1 MIFDSQPAKPSGR
14 RGIAL
19 SMGAHAV
26 AFGIFLQAPALRLP
40 RPSESEYRQ
49 KIAGKE
55 DKIVFYK
62 FRRELPNVTPPKAKT
77 AREPLRA
84 EVKAKQTIVSSPKNA
99 PRADRMIWTPAPEI
113 APAPRE
119 LPNVLAVK
127 LPDPP
132 PKPFVAPPPV
142 ARPEVAKQEVPDAP
156 DLKPVAQTVAELKTA
171 PLPYKQFVRPASAPK
186 TLTAAR
192 LAPDAPD
199 LEARA
204 ETAAA
209 LPSAKLPP
217 KPFAPPPGAPHPPAA
232 APGHGRDVGAPPPLD
247 TASNSRDLNIAIVG
261 LNPND
266 KASVLPAY
274 SSPGQFS
281 AGPVI
286 RPKGADSE
294 GGGNGLSVP
303 DLFVRGEDPRKKPDI
318 VAQAFAAPTSEQNIR
333 AALSRGEP
341 MIARAHIDSPPAP
354 EPHSAATK
362 VSGAPDPRFNG
373 REVFMM
379 AIQMPNITSYS
390 GSWLM
395 WYSDRT
401 AHELGLGP
409 IAAPVAHRK
418 VDPKYI
424 ATAVEERIEGR
435 VTLACVIDKLGHV
448 SGVELVRGID
458 DRLNRSAE
466 EALSKWEFFP
476 ATRKGEPVEV
486 DVLVEIPFHLEPK
499 LPK

>member
-1 MIFDSQPAKPSGR
+1 MS
-14 RGIAL
+14 L
-19 SMGAHAV
+19 HAV

-55 DKIVFYK
+55 DKIVFFK
-62 FRRELPNVTPPKAKT
+62 FRKELPNVTPPRAKT
-77 AREPLRA
+77 ARAPLRA

-99 PRADRMIWTPAPEI
+99 PKAERMIWTPAPEI
-113 APAPRE
+113 APAPME

-132 PKPFVAPPPV
+132 PKPFVAPPAVP
-142 ARPEVAKQEVPDAP
+142 RPEVAKQEVPDAP

-171 PLPYKQFVRPASAPK
+171 PLPYKQFVRPTVAPK
-186 TLTAAR
+186 ALTAAK

-199 LEARA
+199 LETSGQ
-204 ETAAA
+204 TAAA

-217 KPFAPPPGAPHPPAA
+217 KPFAPPPGAPHQPAA
-232 APGHGRDVGAPPPLD
+232 ASGHGHDVGAPPPLD
-247 TASNSRDLNIAIVG
+247 MASNSRDLNIAIVG

-266 KASVLPAY
+266 KASVLPAN

-281 AGPVI
+281 AGPVV
-286 RPKGADSE
+286 RPRGADTE
-294 GGGNGLSVP
+294 GGGKGVTVP
-303 DLFVRGEDPRKKPDI
+303 DLFVRGEDPRRKPNLL
-318 VAQAFAAPTSEQNIR
+318 AQAFAAPTSEQNIR
-333 AALSRGEP
+333 AALARGEP
-341 MIARAHIDSPPAP
+341 MTAHIVPAP

-401 AHELGLGP
+401 ARELGLGP
-409 IAAPVAHRK
+409 IAPPIAHRK

-435 VTLACVIDKLGHV
+435 VTLACVVDKLGHV

-458 DRLNRSAE
+458 DRLNKSAE

>member
-1 MIFDSQPAKPSGR
+1 MAV
-14 RGIAL
+14 
-19 SMGAHAV
+19 SMGLHAV
-26 AFGIFLQAPALRLP
+26 AFWSFLHAPALRLP
-40 RPSESEYRQ
+40 RPGESEYRQ

-55 DKIVFYK
+55 EKLVFYK
-62 FRRELPNVTPPKAKT
+62 FRKDLPDVTPPKSRANKL
-77 AREPLRA
+77 PLRA
-84 EVKAKQTIVSSPKNA
+84 DVKAKQTIVASPKNA
-99 PRADRMIWTPAPEI
+99 PKAARMIWTPAPEI
-113 APAPRE
+113 APAPMD

-132 PKPFVAPPPV
+132 PPKPFTEPAP
-142 ARPEVAKQEVPDAP
+142 
-156 DLKPVAQTVAELKTA
+156 
-171 PLPYKQFVRPASAPK
+171 APK
-186 TLTAAR
+186 AVAAAPQ
-192 LAPDAPD
+192 LAPDAPA
-199 LEARA
+199 LEAR
-204 ETAAA
+204 TLRAA
-209 LPSAKLPP
+209 LVPSAKLPP
-217 KPFAPPPGAPHPPAA
+217 KAYVPPAETARPVVVKAVAVADAPQLAAVTEAASPGITYTPKLPPKPFTAPGAPSRSVTA
-232 APGHGRDVGAPPPLD
+232 GKGRDVETPPALE
-247 TASNSRDLNIAIVG
+247 ANSRDLNIAIVG

-266 KASVLPAY
+266 KASILPSA

-281 AGPVI
+281 AGPVV

-294 GGGNGLSVP
+294 GGGKGLSVP
-303 DLFVRGEDPRKKPDI
+303 DLFVRGANPAKDRKPDLI
-318 VAQAFAAPTSEQNIR
+318 AQAYAAPTAEQNIR

-341 MIARAHIDSPPAP
+341 MVPAHVESAP
-354 EPHSAATK
+354 TAAHSGAIK

-401 AHELGLGP
+401 LHEAGLAP
-409 IAAPVAHRK
+409 IAPPVAHRK

-424 ATAVEERIEGR
+424 ATAVSERIEGR
-435 VTLACVIDKLGHV
+435 VTLACVVDRQGHV

-458 DRLNRSAE
+458 DRLNKSAE

-486 DVLVEIPFHLEPK
+486 DVLVEIPFRLEPR
-499 LPK
+499 LDSR